1 MPEHLSPAQT
11 RRFVVGFLV
20 ALFGLAILATVL
32 ILRGQSDPA
41 LQEQVETIEARRN
54 SELPRLG
61 ETGPSRRAPSPVV
74 DSTAR

>member
-1 MPEHLSPAQT
+1 MPDALSPVQT

-20 ALFGLAILATVL
+20 LLFGLAALATVL
-32 ILRGQSDPA
+32 ILRGQSNTD
-41 LQEQVETIEARRN
+41 LQEQVEVIEARRN

-61 ETGPSRRAPSPVV
+61 ERGPSQRGPAS